1 MTEQYRN
8 FAISQGYILE
18 EDFNNLLDSLPSTIK
33 NSNLDF
39 SSYYYDDDLVIYL
52 FCNGANIDVDDY
64 DINNKSVR
72 IYNVCDTEDLN
83 RIIKILEDWTI
94 ENLDE
99 IISEISD
106 DN

>member
-39 SSYYYDDDLVIYL
+39 SSYYYDDDLIIYL
-52 FCNGANIDVDDY
+52 FSKGANIDVDDY

>member
-18 EDFNNLLDSLPSTIK
+18 GDFNNLLDSLPSTIK

-52 FCNGANIDVDDY
+52 FSRCANIDVDDY

-99 IISEISD
+99 IINEINSD
-106 DN
+106 D